1 MDGLEL
7 AKLLG
12 GGMGFESTAGLGSRF
27 WLDLPSQESE
37 ATPVAEA
44 PSNTPLHSGDKAW
57 RFLVVDDH
65 PVNRFLLRRVL
76 HHRWPQARLEEA
88 HDGLQALR
96 AGQEQEFDLILM
108 DLVMPQLDG
117 AEATKALRTCG
128 SLHAQSVPIIGL
140 TANVHPPDLAKFKA
154 AGLDALMLK
163 PFDSAAL
170 YVQIEMLLATHPP
183 SP

>member
-1 MDGLEL
+1 
-7 AKLLG
+7 
-12 GGMGFESTAGLGSRF
+12 MGFESSPGLGSRF
-27 WLDLPSQESE
+27 WLDLPSQE
-37 ATPVAEA
+37 TEA
-44 PSNTPLHSGDKAW
+44 PPITAIPDTTPLHSGDKAW

-76 HHRWPQARLEEA
+76 LHRWPHARLEEA
-88 HDGLQALR
+88 YDGLQALR
-96 AGQEQEFDLILM
+96 ACQEQDFDLILM

-117 AEATKALRTCG
+117 GEATRALRA
-128 SLHAQSVPIIGL
+128 SANAQAQRVPVIGL

-170 YVQIEMLLATHPP
+170 YIQIETLLAI
-183 SP
+183 SPASH